1 MQCKHLG
8 LDVKFVDKEWSGCY
22 TIGNT
27 NVVDAA
33 PRLHRDQYEHGTS
46 TCISF
51 QFKKILSTIRGGMIL
66 TDDIDFYNWAQRA
79 THDGRD
85 MTIPYEQDT
94 ITFAAWHYFM
104 TPETAQIG
112 LAKLQVLPD
121 YNEDCAGS
129 KTYPDISY
137 TTDFK

>member
-1 MQCKHLG
+1 
-8 LDVKFVDKEWSGCY
+8 
-22 TIGNT
+22 
-27 NVVDAA
+27 
-33 PRLHRDQYEHGTS
+33 
-46 TCISF
+46 
-51 QFKKILSTIRGGMIL
+51 
-66 TDDIDFYNWAQRA
+66 
-79 THDGRD
+79 